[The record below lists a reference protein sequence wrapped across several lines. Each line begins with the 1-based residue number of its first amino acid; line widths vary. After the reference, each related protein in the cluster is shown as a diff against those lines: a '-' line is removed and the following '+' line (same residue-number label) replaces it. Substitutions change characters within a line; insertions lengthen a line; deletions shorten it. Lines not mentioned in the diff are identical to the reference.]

1 MDFGVLEIG
10 KSADGAPHLLTSSH
24 TWISFS
30 NKDYQWLSSSPSQ
43 VLQALVQLSPKPYKI
58 RMVTVPTLQ
67 VGTDARSGK
76 VANPNSH
83 S

>member
-1 MDFGVLEIG
+1 MDE
-10 KSADGAPHLLTSSH
+10 APHLLTSSH

-30 NKDYQWLSSSPSQ
+30 NKDYQWLSTSPSQ
-43 VLQALVQLSPKPYKI
+43 VLQALAQLSRKPYKI
-58 RMVTVPTLQ
+58 HMVTVPILQ
-67 VGTDARSGK
+67 VGTDAQNGK